1 MKQDRDSGEQPSARA
16 GQYVGIAFMAGLAAL
31 ILHKSV
37 ADISRLAG
45 LHSGEAFWRALLR
58 YFMANLGA

>member
-1 MKQDRDSGEQPSARA
+1 MKQHRDAGGWLARA
-16 GQYVGIAFMAGLAAL
+16 GQYVGIAFIAGIAAL

-37 ADISRLAG
+37 ADISRLAN
-45 LHSGEAFWRALLR
+45 LHSGEAFWRALAR